1 MGLKLR
7 DTTQDVSEAFK
18 AALILRRDGK
28 MDPLTE
34 NMLGTVIY
42 NIARWAVAD
51 SARVSLDDEDLISD
65 IQLHLLTK
73 IDKADLNRH
82 GKAILVY
89 LKHAADRKIIDI
101 YRAAHR
107 QKRTGELVELEP
119 FTVACDIFGRIIE
132 KQ

>member
-18 AALILRRDGK
+18 AALILRRDGQ
-28 MDPLTE
+28 MDPATE

-51 SARVSLDDEDLISD
+51 SARASLDDEDLISEV
-65 IQLHLLTK
+65 QLHLLRK
-73 IDKADLNRH
+73 LDRANLDRH

-89 LKHAADRKIIDI
+89 MKQAADRKIIDI

-107 QKRTGELVELEP
+107 QKRCGELVELEP
-119 FTVACDIFGRIIE
+119 FTVTCDIFGRIIE